1 LADAL
6 QLLGYGPIY
15 HMREVYANGHGPNW
29 IAAMDAKYANKGTPF
44 GKKEFDEVLGDFS
57 VCFLS

>member
-1 LADAL
+1 
-6 QLLGYGPIY
+6 
-15 HMREVYANGHGPNW
+15 MREVYANGHGPNW
-29 IAAMDAKYANKGTPF
+29 IAAMDAKYANKRTPF